1 MILMENLRI
10 PKNERHRF
18 THPLGKLIAGK
29 RDDTILEVKNVLE
42 AFLEED
48 YTLKIYTV
56 GDIVT
61 LDFIGDEFL
70 KKYIQLSIIDE
81 KTQRKEIQIDFQ
93 DIFNNIIEF
102 ENPKGEIRV
111 ESFSLLSEIINSN
124 KKTILKITR
133 GEEDLLV
140 LPLVVEISLENKVKN
155 LIFYGQPPITD
166 AMNPIPEGIVL
177 VDVDEKIQQQVK
189 NLLTLMEKF

>member
-1 MILMENLRI
+1 MENLRI

-18 THPLGKLIAGK
+18 AHPLGKLIAGK
-29 RDDTILEVKNVLE
+29 REDTILEVKSILE
-42 AFLEED
+42 AFLEEN
-48 YTLKIYTV
+48 YILKIYTV

-61 LDFIGDEFL
+61 LDFIGDTFL

-81 KTQRKEIQIDFQ
+81 KTQRKEIQINFQ
-93 DIFNNIIEF
+93 DIFKNIIEF
-102 ENPKGEIRV
+102 ENPKGEIRM
-111 ESFSLLSEIINSN
+111 ESFSLLNKIINSN
-124 KKTILKITR
+124 EKTVLNITR

-140 LPLVVEISLENKVKN
+140 LPLVAEISLEKGVKN

-189 NLLTLMEKF
+189 NLLSLMENF